1 MTSGGTTC
9 STDAL
14 VLAVPNGLKNCTG
27 NAPRVALAAIVKV
40 AEACV
45 ALSTFRLPTETP
57 VVLTIAVS
65 PLKKLVPVNVTVF
78 DVPCRRLG
86 GLAELAVGAG
96 ASWESV

>member
-1 MTSGGTTC
+1 
-9 STDAL
+9 
-14 VLAVPNGLKNCTG
+14 
-27 NAPRVALAAIVKV
+27 
-40 AEACV
+40 
-45 ALSTFRLPTETP
+45 